1 MTFYDCVFSVSKY
14 KPRQGMFIR
23 RVFHLVSS
31 VFAVGLGVGMSRGF
45 TQGNGVAVVGGLVL
59 VMMWLLWRM
68 MQYPPVCDFLIDVQ
82 VESSRVAWP
91 RFDDVKR
98 STLVVLLVMFLVSS
112 YLFLCDRIL
121 QFVLRAASVLKF

>member
-1 MTFYDCVFSVSKY
+1 M
-14 KPRQGMFIR
+14 
-23 RVFHLVSS
+23 
-31 VFAVGLGVGMSRGF
+31 
-45 TQGNGVAVVGGLVL
+45 VVGGLVL
-59 VMMWLLWRM
+59 VMLWLLWRM